1 MISFSTCWNSGR
13 HSDGEAVI
21 DEILA
26 MGFDTIE
33 VSHGLKVSLIP
44 GIQKAYAK
52 GRIKVSGVH
61 NFCPSP
67 VEVMIDA
74 PDCYEFTSHRPYDRK
89 RALDLTL
96 ATLDTAAAFNARYV
110 VLHMGSVPMKRIS
123 PTLEGMLKEGKGDSR
138 KYVRTKIKL
147 LKKREKLAP
156 LYVARARETLT
167 AIAEKAAEVQVPIA
181 VESRSAFEDVPNE
194 FEMLQLLEE
203 FADNPWVGYWHD
215 FGHVQRKHNLGLLD
229 HEEWLTAASPHL
241 IGCHLH
247 DVEWPSRDHRIPL
260 SGEIDFDRLMPLVG
274 PDKPIVWELSP
285 TRKKSRIKKAL
296 PQWIERYGS

>member
-1 MISFSTCWNSGR
+1 
-13 HSDGEAVI
+13 
-21 DEILA
+21 

-44 GIQKAYAK
+44 GIKEAFLD
-52 GRIKVSGVH
+52 GRIKISGVH

-74 PDCYEFTSHRPYDRK
+74 PDCYEFTSHRPYERK

-96 ATLDTAAAFNARYV
+96 ATLETAAEFRAEYV

-123 PTLEGMLKEGKGDSR
+123 PELEKMLKAGEGDT
-138 KYVRTKIKL
+138 RTFVKKKL
-147 LKKREKLAP
+147 KLIKKREKIAA
-156 LYVARARETLT
+156 LYLERAKEALGE
-167 AIAEKAAEVQVPIA
+167 IAEKAKEVGVPVA
-181 VESRSAFEDVPNE
+181 VESRSAFEDVPDE
-194 FEMLQLLEE
+194 IEMVELMRE

-229 HEEWLTAASPHL
+229 HEEWLGAMAPFL

-247 DVEWPSRDHRIPL
+247 DLEWPSRDHRVPL
-260 SGEIDFDRLMPLVG
+260 AGEIPFDRLMPFIG
-274 PDKPIVWELSP
+274 TGKPVVWELSP
-285 TRKKSRIKKAL
+285 GAKKSKIKEAL
-296 PQWIERYGS
+296 PLWMERYGQYV